1 MLRAD
6 MDRGAQHVP
15 NEKRASS
22 GGVSRD
28 VGPIDGADE
37 GLRPSHT
44 MHQSPLGRRRL
55 LLSERVARISHS
67 P

>member
-28 VGPIDGADE
+28 VGRSTAPTKACV
-37 GLRPSHT
+37 PT
-44 MHQSPLGRRRL
+44 TAPQ
-55 LLSERVARISHS
+55 A
-67 P
+67 